1 MNSEIYIIKKKIKIT
16 NPHKQQAFIVGP
28 KYRAQNERHKQ
39 GVQSIGLPT
48 FFAHQF
54 AHHSQQI
61 ILKLTDQINFQ

>member
-1 MNSEIYIIKKKIKIT
+1 MNTEIYIIKKIKIT
-16 NPHKQQAFIVGP
+16 NPKQQAFVAGA
-28 KYRAQNERHKQ
+28 KYRAQNARHKQ
-39 GVQSIGLPT
+39 GVQIIGLPT